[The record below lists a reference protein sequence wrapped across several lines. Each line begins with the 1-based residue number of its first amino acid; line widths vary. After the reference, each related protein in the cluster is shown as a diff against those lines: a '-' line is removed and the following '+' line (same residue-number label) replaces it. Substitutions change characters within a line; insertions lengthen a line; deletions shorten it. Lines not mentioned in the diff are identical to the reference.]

1 MITNLLLGIIFVFI
15 SLSVFGQEKPKK
27 AMAAK
32 DSLNEVVVLDSKGLS
47 VSQSGKEN
55 SVEVSQVDGN
65 TNINSQGNTTTVIS
79 KNGNRIVHRHRSNTD
94 STGTNAASV
103 NQSGSGNRV
112 VIRQSGSGNSVSVS
126 QSPEKKKED

>member
-1 MITNLLLGIIFVFI
+1 
-15 SLSVFGQEKPKK
+15 
-27 AMAAK
+27 MAAK
-32 DSLNEVVVLDSKGLS
+32 DSLNEVVLDSKGLS
-47 VSQSGKEN
+47 VSQSGTGN

-79 KNGNRIVHRHRSNTD
+79 KNGNRVVHRHSSNTD

-103 NQSGSGNRV
+103 SQWGSGNRV
-112 VIRQSGSGNSVSVS
+112 VIRQSGGGNSVSVS